1 MESRDDNA
9 LAGLGH
15 EPIETDVRAVWRT
28 GAALVGVVVAALL
41 LTAGMMKWLEGAKGD
56 RVAER
61 AAAADVDRAGRIPLA
76 QLRDQQ
82 QQWLDS
88 HAWVDRDAGVARIP
102 IDRAMEIIYRNGLPT
117 TLQIP
122 PSLSTDST
130 PQSNTQVAPPPRNE
144 GTEP

>member
-28 GAALVGVVVAALL
+28 GAALVGVVVTALL
-41 LTAGMMKWLEGAKGD
+41 LVAGMMNWLEDAEGDAGA
-56 RVAER
+56 EI
-61 AAAADVDRAGRIPLA
+61 AATTGVNWSERIPLKH
-76 QLRDQQ
+76 LRDQQ

-102 IDRAMEIIYRNGLPT
+102 IARAMEIIYRNGLPT

-122 PSLSTDST
+122 PSLSADST